1 MLPKPSPGRQATFA
15 ITAIAFSLTP
25 AGVRPQLRLNSR
37 PSLAGRGLS
46 LREKR
51 RSSRR
56 PVPPRCAA
64 LRAGGCPR
72 CPAVRSVP
80 GCPPRPAPRVRSA
93 APPARPLQLSRWD
106 GTAQPRPP
114 ARGSPGPAAPGGVT
128 SSAPASAPTLPP
140 GRGVARHPLR
150 AGKREGESNPQSP
163 WNGRRHFPVMPAVCP
178 GARGAGAAAGS
189 PGRGWPTP
197 WRFQVSPPQGRPPSS
212 VPWCLV

>member
-56 PVPPRCAA
+56 PRPAA
-64 LRAGGCPR
+64 LCRPQGRRLP
-72 CPAVRSVP
+72 PLP
-80 GCPPRPAPRVRSA
+80 GCPLSPAPRVRSA

-150 AGKREGESNPQSP
+150 AGKREGESNPKSP
-163 WNGRRHFPVMPAVCP
+163 WNGRRHFPLMPAVCP